1 MMEIASITRSGP
13 EMANIDGVEAY
24 NRVPRVTVD
33 FWLIKLMAVTVG
45 ETAADFLALNMGIGL
60 QTTTVIMIVVLA
72 IAIGLQFSRQRY
84 VPWTYWLAVV
94 LVSVVGTLI
103 TDNLVDTFGIPL
115 EITTIGCTILLALT
129 FGAWYASEKTLS
141 IHTIVTT
148 RREIFYWLAI
158 LFTFALGTA
167 VGDYIAETLGLGYLA
182 TGGLFAVIIALI
194 AAAHFVFKADAI
206 LTFWLAYIL
215 TRPLGA
221 SFGDLLSQPMEYGG
235 LGLGTIITS
244 VIFLA
249 VIAGLVA
256 YMTLMAPRRNASAA

>member
-1 MMEIASITRSGP
+1 MDAAIQLKTGP
-13 EMANIDGVEAY
+13 EMATVNGVEAF

-45 ETAADFLALNMGIGL
+45 ETAADFLAVNMGIGL
-60 QTTTVIMIVVLA
+60 QTTTIIMMAVLA
-72 IAIGLQFSRQRY
+72 IAIGLQFSRKRY

-115 EITTIGCTILLALT
+115 ETTTIGCTILLALT

-141 IHTIVTT
+141 IHTITTT

-182 TGGLFAVIIALI
+182 TGGLFAAVIAVIAI
-194 AAAHFVFKADAI
+194 AHLVFKADAI

-221 SFGDLLSQPMEYGG
+221 SFGDLLSQPTEYGG
-235 LGLGTIITS
+235 LGLGTVITS
-244 VIFLA
+244 IIFLT

-256 YMTLMAPRRNASAA
+256 YMSLMAPRRDAHTA